1 MSLNQSIPSSS
12 DKRPPS
18 GLGAKRAFDLAVV
31 ILTAPLWLPL
41 LAVLA
46 VLVRVKLG
54 SPVLFRQKRPG
65 HRERIFEMTK
75 FRTMTD
81 ARDAA
86 GQLLPD
92 AERLTPFGRLLRS
105 TSLDELPEL
114 LNVLK
119 GEMSLVGPRPL
130 LVQYLPR
137 YSSEQRRRHE
147 VPPGLTGWAQINGR
161 NAIAW
166 EQKFALDVWYV
177 DHRSLWLDLRIL
189 FLTVWKVVNRSGI
202 SAAGDATMPE
212 FRGGADERG

>member
-1 MSLNQSIPSSS
+1 M
-12 DKRPPS
+12 
-18 GLGAKRAFDLAVV
+18 GAKRAFDLAVV